1 MSKLG
6 IGVLS
11 YAHGH
16 VNAYSAEIKASDD
29 AELVAVWDD
38 NLERGKANADAFGA
52 AFRPHLEDLLND
64 PAIELVIIASETNK
78 HADLTV
84 AACAAG
90 KNVILQK
97 PMALSL
103 ADCDRIIEAVE
114 RNGVWFSLAFQMRFD
129 PANIRMKELVDG
141 GAVGKVGVLRRRHC
155 IGVLF
160 NESFV
165 KGPTAWH
172 VDPEANMGMW
182 MDDASHAADF
192 LYWMLGEPVSV
203 VAEIDNV
210 LTNVAPDDTGV
221 AIYRFKNGEMGIL
234 LNSSA
239 TWAGEN
245 TTEIYG
251 DRGVIIQNYGD
262 GPSLVVPPPPGA
274 VAVKY
279 YDSRAPEKGW
289 QDQGIPIPAGH
300 GVRIQAVASNLIKAY
315 RAGKPVVTARD
326 GKVSTGMILGAYRAA
341 REGRRVQLPLD
352 SWRNAS

>member
-1 MSKLG
+1 MSKIG

-16 VNAYSAEIKASDD
+16 VNVYSAQIKGFED
-29 AELVAVWDD
+29 AELVSVWDD
-38 NLERGKANADAFGA
+38 NLERGKANAEAFGA
-52 AFRPHLEDLLND
+52 AFKPHLEDVLDD

-78 HADLTV
+78 HADLVV

-97 PMALSL
+97 PMALNL

-114 RNGVWFSLAFQMRFD
+114 RNGVWFSLAFQMRYD
-129 PANIRMKELVDG
+129 PANIRMKELIDG
-141 GAVGKVGVLRRRHC
+141 GYVGRVGVLRRRHC
-155 IGVLF
+155 ISVLF
-160 NESFV
+160 NENFV
-165 KGPTAWH
+165 KGPTKWH
-172 VDPEANMGMW
+172 IDPEANMGMW

-210 LTNVAPDDTGV
+210 LTTVAPDDTGV
-221 AIYRFKNGEMGIL
+221 AIYRFRHGEIGIL
-234 LNSSA
+234 FNSSV

-251 DRGVIIQNYGD
+251 DRGVVIQNYGD
-262 GPSLVVPPPPGA
+262 GPALVVPPPPGA
-274 VAVKY
+274 VALKY
-279 YDSRAPEKGW
+279 YDSQAPEKGW

-300 GVRIQAVASNLIKAY
+300 GVRIQQVARHILDAYKAG
-315 RAGKPVVTARD
+315 RPTVTARE
-326 GKVSTGMILGAYRAA
+326 GKISTSMILGAYRAA
-341 REGRRVQLPLD
+341 REGRRVDLPLD
-352 SWRNAS
+352 